1 MSASFRTEINPVSR
15 AIENIS
21 SYFKYLSRIGAK
33 GFDCS
38 PQSLEIIETWGKEK
52 QGPRTLEGIRSSI
65 GHCSRCGLSVKEA
78 PVNFGEGPPTA
89 RLMFVGDAP
98 DGGQT
103 GDGRPPSDPASEL
116 LTKIVQAMAL
126 TRESVY
132 ICPIVKCPTP
142 DGRPPLPEE
151 IRACL
156 PILKQQVQVIAPD
169 IICALGPAAA
179 GALLNTTAPISRLR
193 GKFHNFSGIRVMPT
207 YHPAHLLTNPEKKRA
222 VWEDMKKVMNQLERV
237 DA

>member
-1 MSASFRTEINPVSR
+1 MSASFRTETNSVSR
-15 AIENIS
+15 TIENIS

-38 PQSLEIIETWGKEK
+38 PQSLAIIEAWGR
-52 QGPRTLEGIRSSI
+52 PRTLEGIRSSI
-65 GHCSRCGLSVKEA
+65 GRCSRCGLAVKEA

-98 DGGQT
+98 IFGQT
-103 GDGRPPSDPASEL
+103 GDGHPPADPASEL
-116 LTKIVQAMAL
+116 LTKIIQAMAL
-126 TRESVY
+126 ARESVY

-151 IRACL
+151 IGACL

-169 IICALGPAAA
+169 IICTLGPAAA
-179 GALLNTTAPISRLR
+179 GALLNTSAPISRLR
-193 GKFHNFSGIRVMPT
+193 GKFHDFSGIRVMPT

-222 VWEDMKKVMNQLERV
+222 VWEDIKQVMHQLERV
-237 DA
+237 DG